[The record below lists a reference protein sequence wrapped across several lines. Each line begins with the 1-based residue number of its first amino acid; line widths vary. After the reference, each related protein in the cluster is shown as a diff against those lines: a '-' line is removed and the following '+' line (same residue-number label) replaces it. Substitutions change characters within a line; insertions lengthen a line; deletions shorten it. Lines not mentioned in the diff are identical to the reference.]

1 MIHSDPAW
9 PNRRLALTG
18 YRVAL
23 ALLIFAAVVT
33 EIATLVERD
42 RFVTENFFSFF
53 TIESNLFASA
63 VLLLSVLAPRH
74 GRTLILLRGAATL
87 YMAVT
92 GIVFSVLLADIE
104 DVELTAVPWDN
115 TVLHYIGP
123 VAVVIDWLIDLPGE
137 RIAFRTALTWLV
149 YPLVY
154 CAYSMIRGS
163 VVEWY
168 PYPFLDPDE
177 HGYPRIAAT
186 VAALVLFAAAL
197 TWVIIRFTGR
207 SPVPASLDESLVDL

>member
-1 MIHSDPAW
+1 MLLSDPAL
-9 PNRRLALTG
+9 PRRRLALTA
-18 YRVAL
+18 YRVVV

-42 RFVTENFFSFF
+42 RFVPANFFSFF

-104 DVELTAVPWDN
+104 GQVLTAVPWDN

-123 VAVVIDWLIDLPGE
+123 IAVVVDWIIDLPRE
-137 RIAFRTALTWLV
+137 RIAYRTALTWLAF
-149 YPLVY
+149 PLVY
-154 CAYSMIRGS
+154 CAYSMIRGA
-163 VVEWY
+163 VVDWY

-177 HGYPRIAAT
+177 HGYPTIAGT
-186 VAALVLFAAAL
+186 VVALVLFAAAL
-197 TWVIIRFTGR
+197 TWVVVGFTGR
-207 SPVPASLDESLVDL
+207 RTRAWIAQ